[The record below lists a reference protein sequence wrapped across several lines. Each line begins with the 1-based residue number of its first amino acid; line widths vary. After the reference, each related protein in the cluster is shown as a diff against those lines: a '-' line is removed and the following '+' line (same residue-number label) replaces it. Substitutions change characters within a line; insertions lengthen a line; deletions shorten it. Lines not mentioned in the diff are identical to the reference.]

1 MGTTTN
7 AQLGL
12 LDSLIIATPTNEFLE
27 RLAKTLDWKS
37 IEKALQAMY
46 PAVTGR
52 PPCAPLALFQMSLLQ
67 HGYGLSDPPCEK
79 LVSDRLSWRP
89 GLGLGLQDQVPD
101 EATLVRFRQWLRQY
115 GLHDQLLQLVNRKLE
130 QQGFI
135 LKTCTLVAASHTLI
149 RQSHADSGPRA

>member
-1 MGTTTN
+1 MGITIN

-12 LDSLIIATPTNEFLE
+12 LDSLMFATPTNEFLE

-79 LVSDRLSWRP
+79 LVSDRLSWRR
-89 GLGLGLQDQVPD
+89 GLGLGLQDQV
-101 EATLVRFRQWLRQY
+101 
-115 GLHDQLLQLVNRKLE
+115 LQLVNRQLE

-135 LKTCTLVAASHTLI
+135 LKTCTLVAAPHTLI
-149 RQSHADSGPRA
+149 DSGSRA